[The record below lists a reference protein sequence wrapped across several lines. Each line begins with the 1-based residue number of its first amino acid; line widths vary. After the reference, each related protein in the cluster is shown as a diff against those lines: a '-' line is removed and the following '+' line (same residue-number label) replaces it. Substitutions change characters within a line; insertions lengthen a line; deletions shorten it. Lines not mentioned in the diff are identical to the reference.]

1 MNNPNVYRGS
11 IDCFLSAV
19 CKLHVDYYM
28 TARDTLGR
36 DVLGKGDTNDGT
48 RMRRDTRRMGS
59 SRDGTL
65 EGWDTR
71 RTGYSRDRILEGQ
84 GSLGIG
90 HPGDGTLEGLEL
102 ELDSTGTACT
112 RDSKRGVGHLKEWI
126 CEEYVIDVGNVSG
139 CKRKSSFNGVEEDIP
154 VLLLGMGTED
164 RFHWV
169 RKKWKLFQNLCLF
182 LDSGKIIL
190 FCRHRFVR
198 KDSFHYTKDGCQH
211 GAEW

>member
-1 MNNPNVYRGS
+1 MFIVHFFPSGCSGLIAATISTPADVVKTRIMNNPNVYRGS

-19 CKLHVDYYM
+19 CKLHVDCYM

-59 SRDGTL
+59 SREGTL
-65 EGWDTR
+65 EGWDTQ

-112 RDSKRGVGHLKEWI
+112 RDSKRGVGHLK
-126 CEEYVIDVGNVSG
+126 G
-139 CKRKSSFNGVEEDIP
+139 
-154 VLLLGMGTED
+154 
-164 RFHWV
+164 
-169 RKKWKLFQNLCLF
+169 
-182 LDSGKIIL
+182 
-190 FCRHRFVR
+190 
-198 KDSFHYTKDGCQH
+198 
-211 GAEW
+211 